1 MEKEINKKVRDLDM
15 RKRRQYLGNIYVWL
29 YQNKNELA
37 YGINGTSK
45 HFLIKGYK
53 DLTKEEIINIIF
65 ENCGGY
71 NEK

>member
-15 RKRRQYLGNIYVWL
+15 RKRRQYLGNVYVWL

-45 HFLIKGYK
+45 HFLINGYK
-53 DLTKEEIINIIF
+53 DLTKEEIINKVYGIV
-65 ENCGGY
+65 
-71 NEK
+71 EK

>member
-15 RKRRQYLGNIYVWL
+15 RKRRQYLGNVYVWL

-65 ENCGGY
+65 ENFGGY
-71 NEK
+71 NEE